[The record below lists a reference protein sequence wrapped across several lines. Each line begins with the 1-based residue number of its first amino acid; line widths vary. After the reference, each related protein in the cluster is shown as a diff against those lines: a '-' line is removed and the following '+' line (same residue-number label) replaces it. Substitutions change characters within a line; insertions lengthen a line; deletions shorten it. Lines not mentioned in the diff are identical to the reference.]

1 MAKMKNNNIS
11 FEGIEEEDLI
21 NFKSIRRKDCLKQE
35 EFDKEHNVTTFIG
48 IKLAKD
54 GSGEYVPT
62 TIENRDKFILLLV
75 VFGIIYFV
83 DYITYINGILYSGNS
98 ALPSLK
104 TPTPPLHHL
113 PKIKNPKVKRN
124 KSRRR

>member
-1 MAKMKNNNIS
+1 MDSNNNDTFLSNIKDS
-11 FEGIEEEDLI
+11 I
-21 NFKSIRRKDCLKQE
+21 N
-35 EFDKEHNVTTFIG
+35 
-48 IKLAKD
+48 
-54 GSGEYVPT
+54 YV
-62 TIENRDKFILLLV
+62 IQNRDKFILLLL

-113 PKIKNPKVKRN
+113 PKIKNPKEKRN

>member
-1 MAKMKNNNIS
+1 MDSYNNDTFLSNIKDS
-11 FEGIEEEDLI
+11 I
-21 NFKSIRRKDCLKQE
+21 N
-35 EFDKEHNVTTFIG
+35 
-48 IKLAKD
+48 
-54 GSGEYVPT
+54 YV
-62 TIENRDKFILLLV
+62 IENRDKFILLLF
-75 VFGIIYFV
+75 VFIIIYFV

-113 PKIKNPKVKRN
+113 PKIKNSKVKRN